1 MLENEKMQQEQ
12 RILLLGSTGYLGR
25 TLMRHLSQ
33 IGHVIPTYRTSAH
46 AADSHRYDFWTD
58 DVHSLVEQHQVDMV
72 VIAATMAYEAADPA
86 CAFAPFKQ
94 RAEQLIRG
102 CQHCRV
108 IYLSSDG
115 IFDGKK
121 GHYAERDI
129 PTPITLYGRNLH
141 YLEQMVQNHCSDY
154 CIIRPSYL
162 YGYSISQLDHR
173 LSSLRT
179 RLLAGEHLT
188 YFTDMI
194 KSPMEVNQVAQVITL
209 LARSTYVGIVHVA
222 GEAMSV
228 YDFYREAMNS
238 LGIPSERLCPGLM
251 PTESLHPRDTSLDIT
266 LMKKLTEIEPL
277 PVRVA
282 LTQRMSALP
291 PPAIRNN

>member
-1 MLENEKMQQEQ
+1 MLQKQ

-25 TLMRHLSQ
+25 TLMIRLSQ
-33 IGHVIPTYRTSAH
+33 IGHVIPTYRTLARF
-46 AADSHRYDFWTD
+46 AGSHRYDFWTD
-58 DVHSLVEQHQVDMV
+58 PVHSLVEQHQVDTV
-72 VIAATMAYEAADPA
+72 VIAANMAYEAADPA
-86 CAFAPFKQ
+86 CAFTLFKQ

-108 IYLSSDG
+108 IYFSSDG

-121 GHYAERDI
+121 GYYAESDI
-129 PTPITLYGRNLH
+129 PTPTTLYGRNLH
-141 YLEQMVQNHCSDY
+141 YLEQMVQNLCSDY

-162 YGYSISQLDHR
+162 YGYSLAQLDHR

-194 KSPMEVNQVAQVITL
+194 KSPMDVNQVAQVITL

-222 GEAMSV
+222 GEAMS
-228 YDFYREAMNS
+228 S
-238 LGIPSERLCPGLM
+238 LGIPSEHLCPGQM
-251 PTESLHPRDTSLDIT
+251 PTEFPHPRDTSLDIT
-266 LMKKLTEIEPL
+266 LMKKLTKTEPL

-282 LTQRMSALP
+282 LTQRMSELP
-291 PPAIRNN
+291 PPAIRDN